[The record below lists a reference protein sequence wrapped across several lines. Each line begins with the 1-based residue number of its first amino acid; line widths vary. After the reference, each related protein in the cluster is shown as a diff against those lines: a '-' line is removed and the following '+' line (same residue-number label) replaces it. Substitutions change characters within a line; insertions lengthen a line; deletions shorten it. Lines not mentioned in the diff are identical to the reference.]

1 MIKVFVDG
9 GAGTTGLRILDR
21 LSGMADVQTVVLPE
35 ESRKDAAARREA
47 ILSSNVTFLCLPDD
61 AAREAVALAEGSSAV
76 LIDASTAHRTD
87 GGWAY
92 GLPELSRLLRE
103 KIMNSKRIAVPGCHA
118 SGFIA
123 AVYPLVEAGLVRE
136 TARLSCTSLT
146 GYSGGGKKMIAEYEG
161 AERSPL
167 LGAPRVYGLGQTHKH
182 LPEMKKFSGLTAEP
196 VFTPVVA
203 DFYSGMLV
211 TVPLTADDISGAGI
225 GAVREIL
232 REKYGGPVIKYAEC
246 DDGVVNDGGFSSA
259 AALSGTDSMTVTV
272 FGNDERMTLAALYD
286 NLGKGASGAAVQCM
300 NLATGRDETESL
312 VLAG

>member
-35 ESRKDAAARREA
+35 ESRKDVAARSEA
-47 ILSSNVTFLCLPDD
+47 ILSSDVTFLCLPDD
-61 AAREAVALAEGSSAV
+61 AAREAAALAEGSSAV
-76 LIDASTAHRTD
+76 LIDASTAHRTED
-87 GGWAY
+87 GWAY
-92 GLPELSRLLRE
+92 GFPELSAAQKE
-103 KIMNSKRIAVPGCHA
+103 KIKTSKRIAVPGCHA

-123 AVYPLVEAGLVRE
+123 TVYPLVEAGLVRE

-161 AERSPL
+161 EGRSPL

-182 LPEMKKFSGLTAEP
+182 LPEMKKFSGLKSEP

-225 GAVREIL
+225 EAVRKIL
-232 REKYGGPVIKYAEC
+232 REKYRGHVIKYVEQ
-246 DDGVVNDGGFSSA
+246 DDTTVNDGGFSSA
-259 AALSGTDSMTVTV
+259 AALSGTDSMRVTV

-300 NLATGRDETESL
+300 NLVTGRDETESL

>member
-1 MIKVFVDG
+1 MIRVFVDG

-21 LSGMADVQTVVLPE
+21 LSGMADVRTLVLPE
-35 ESRKDAAARREA
+35 ESRKDPAARRDA
-47 ILSSNVTFLCLPDD
+47 ILSSDVTFLCLPDD
-61 AAREAVALAEGSSAV
+61 AAREAVSLAEGSSGV

-87 GGWAY
+87 DGWAY

-103 KIMNSKRIAVPGCHA
+103 KIMNSKRVAVPGCHA

-123 AVYPLVEAGLVRE
+123 TVYPLVEAGLVSE

-146 GYSGGGKKMIAEYEG
+146 GYSGGGKKMIADYEG
-161 AERSPL
+161 ADRSPL

-182 LPEMKKFSGLTAEP
+182 LPEMKKFSGLRSEP

-211 TVPLTADDISGAGI
+211 TVPLTSDDISGAGI

-232 REKYGGPVIKYAEC
+232 REKYRGPVIKYV
-246 DDGVVNDGGFSSA
+246 DGGDGAVNDGGFSSA
-259 AALSGTDSMTVTV
+259 AALSGTDSMKVTV

-300 NLATGRDETESL
+300 NLVTGRDETESL
-312 VLAG
+312 VLA

>member
-21 LSGMADVQTVVLPE
+21 LSGMKDITTTVLPE
-35 ESRKDAAARREA
+35 ESRKDAAARRDA
-47 ILSSNVTFLCLPDD
+47 IFSSDVTFLCLPDD
-61 AAREAVALAEGSSAV
+61 AAREAVALAEGSDAV

-87 GGWAY
+87 DGWTY
-92 GLPELSRLLRE
+92 GLPELSRTHRE
-103 KIMNSKRIAVPGCHA
+103 KITNSKRIAVPGCHA

-123 AVYPLVEAGLVRE
+123 TVYPLVEAGLVRE

-161 AERSPL
+161 EGRSAL
-167 LGAPRVYGLGQTHKH
+167 LGAPRVYGLTQTHKH

-232 REKYGGPVIKYAEC
+232 REKYRGPVIKYAEC

-259 AALSGTDSMTVTV
+259 AALSGTDSMKVTV